1 MKLLLLLLLHPSRI
15 IHTRDRVHPL
25 VLHLFIAGYLWMC
38 GMAFQFLYPR
48 LLNNIPW
55 LGALRKLNI
64 ANWEPAFNMEL
75 FLRGAA
81 MAGMALVSFTLV
93 YRCVAI
99 LMRRSGRGLYRCY
112 LAGLSTCMPVLTTCS
127 LGFGFYYVADVLGLV
142 PAYGLVT
149 AACLHGIIM
158 KDFCGAPRPVSIYLA
173 PLVLSLQA
181 YACYLLLP

>member
-1 MKLLLLLLLHPSRI
+1 MKLLLILLLHPSRI
-15 IHTRDRVHPL
+15 IHTRDRVHPFFL
-25 VLHLFIAGYLWMC
+25 NLSVAGYLCMC

-81 MAGMALVSFTLV
+81 MAGMALVSYTLV
-93 YRCVAI
+93 YWIVSFFVG
-99 LMRRSGRGLYRCY
+99 RSGRGPSRCY
-112 LAGLSTCMPVLTTCS
+112 LAGLATCMPILTTSS
-127 LGFGFYYVADVLGLV
+127 LAFGFYYLDDVLGLV

-149 AACLHGIIM
+149 AACLHGIIL
-158 KDFCGAPRPVSIYLA
+158 KDFCSAPKPLSIYLA
-173 PLVLSLQA
+173 PLILSSQA
-181 YACYLLLP
+181 YACFLLLP